1 MVSVFRTRFPAG
13 TDRPEYGQTEKKDSL
28 RRIPGKNYW
37 QDVQDTLHDCG
48 SPEDPGIPAGKE
60 R

>member
-1 MVSVFRTRFPAG
+1 MASVFRTHFPAG
-13 TDRPEYGQTEKKDSL
+13 TDRPEYGPMEKKDSL
-28 RRIPGKNYW
+28 RRIFGKNDW

-48 SPEDPGIPAGKE
+48 SPEDPGIFAGKE